1 MKSPKKGFG
10 QILLTAWARFPV
22 GVHKLFYSRLAN
34 MGNSHRAPGWPT
46 ACPTKHHHLQMA
58 LATGWGKT
66 QVKGGK
72 RAPMGLVAKKPV
84 FSENKGQAG
93 LLAPC
98 EVDCPVPG
106 RVCPSQSG
114 YNPNS
119 YFPASGSLFKGESFN
134 RNSDELDGL
143 LKIELKQQEC
153 QKVVHSIFLQKEAR
167 ALWNVTVKLNLA
179 QVTHPL
185 LLLCAHTPEP
195 G

>member
-1 MKSPKKGFG
+1 
-10 QILLTAWARFPV
+10 
-22 GVHKLFYSRLAN
+22 
-34 MGNSHRAPGWPT
+34 
-46 ACPTKHHHLQMA
+46 
-58 LATGWGKT
+58 
-66 QVKGGK
+66 
-72 RAPMGLVAKKPV
+72 MGLVAKKPV

-93 LLAPC
+93 LLPPC
-98 EVDCPVPG
+98 EVNCPVPG

-119 YFPASGSLFKGESFN
+119 YFPARGSLFKGESFYW
-134 RNSDELDGL
+134 NSDELDGL
-143 LKIELKQQEC
+143 LKQQEC

-195 G
+195 GQYYMKEGDPND